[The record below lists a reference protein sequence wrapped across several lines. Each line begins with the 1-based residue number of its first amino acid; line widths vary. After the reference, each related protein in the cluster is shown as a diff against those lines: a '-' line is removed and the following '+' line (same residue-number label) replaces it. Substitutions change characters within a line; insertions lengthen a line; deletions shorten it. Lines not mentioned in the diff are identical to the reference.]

1 METMSVFFEYLFC
14 LIDVLLLDKLCSI
27 NFECKRSRECLKFCV
42 NRKHQ
47 EEAEVVAAFSL
58 F

>member
-27 NFECKRSRECLKFCV
+27 RECLKFCV
-42 NRKHQ
+42 NRKYQ